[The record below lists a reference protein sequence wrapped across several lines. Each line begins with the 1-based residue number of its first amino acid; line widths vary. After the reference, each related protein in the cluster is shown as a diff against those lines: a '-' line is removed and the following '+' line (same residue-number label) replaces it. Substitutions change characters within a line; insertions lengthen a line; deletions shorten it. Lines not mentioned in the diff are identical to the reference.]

1 MKFLIC
7 SQLYFLMHKRYRSYR
22 HYFYSVVHKA
32 PSDLVTEI
40 QNKNIKWQRRKY
52 ITVMRHLTYQENGV
66 FVYHQNRKIY
76 KKEELQISSIKI
88 LSKKVMGR
96 NGSKW
101 IANFVLS
108 FIDIPMLWKK
118 RIIEWTHSNTRWFWD
133 YQEFDIELKEISKQ
147 YCSINKKTRIAI
159 IFIKILK
166 AYFYEIK
173 NQTLFNEK
181 YQKSP

>member
-1 MKFLIC
+1 MYFLI
-7 SQLYFLMHKRYRSYR
+7 HKRYRSYR

-101 IANFVLS
+101 IANFVVIYWHTDAVEEANYWMNTPKHSL
-108 FIDIPMLWKK
+108 ILRLP
-118 RIIEWTHSNTRWFWD
+118 RIWYRIERN
-133 YQEFDIELKEISKQ
+133 
-147 YCSINKKTRIAI
+147 
-159 IFIKILK
+159 LK
-166 AYFYEIK
+166 AI
-173 NQTLFNEK
+173 LFNQQK
-181 YQKSP
+181 NKNCYHFYQNPESIFLWN